1 MLTVCDDGK
10 NDGEVI
16 RIRTPRFVIGR
27 TEGDLC
33 IPFDGRISSR
43 HVEITLQTIAG
54 RHHRWVVTDL
64 QSTHGMFVRVSRVR
78 MRDRCEFTVGGGR
91 YQFDAPGLE
100 GEASV
105 EGLNPEERLELTHG
119 WTDPSTGIQAP
130 ALTELIGNSIGNRVL
145 LVNPEYWIGSDS
157 DCQFCRASDPFCE
170 PRHVRVFRN
179 PKGLWHA
186 ENNKTAG
193 GLWVRMP
200 QVVAESLL
208 QFQIGE
214 QRFRLRVK

>member
-64 QSTHGMFVRVSRVR
+64 QSTHGLFVRVSRVR
-78 MRDRCEFTVGGGR
+78 FRETCEFTVGGGR
-91 YQFDAPGLE
+91 YQFDALACE
-100 GEASV
+100 SETSV
-105 EGLNPEERLELTHG
+105 EALPPEEGLGVTHG
-119 WTDPSTGIQAP
+119 WTDPSKGMQAP
-130 ALTELIGNSIGNRVL
+130 ALTELVGNSIGNRIL
-145 LVNPEYWIGSDS
+145 LVNPEYWIGSDRS
-157 DCQFCRASDPFCE
+157 CSICRPDDPFCE
-170 PRHVRVFRN
+170 PRHVRLFRAPN
-179 PKGLWHA
+179 GSWYAEHNRTLNGLW
-186 ENNKTAG
+186 
-193 GLWVRMP
+193 LRMSQIVVDSVVR
-200 QVVAESLL
+200 
-208 QFQIGE
+208 FQIGE
-214 QRFRLRVK
+214 QRFQLKV